1 MLDRSI
7 PPAFQVV
14 DQVAIL
20 RAKTQYLDNGI
31 PVHMI
36 NAGGQP
42 VLRVELFFKAGT
54 AYEPKLGTS
63 YFVIKMLREGTTHRN
78 TQEISEYIDQYG
90 AFVEFKPG
98 PDRIG
103 ITLYTMSKYLD
114 NLLKLIQ
121 ELLQEATFPEKELE
135 NFKNISRQNLL
146 LNLKRNGFVA
156 SRKMS
161 QVLFGEHPY
170 GLDLTTEAIDGI
182 IQEDLIV
189 FYNAFIKN
197 NPCDIIVSGETN
209 DDVFATL
216 NQYFGTLDLSEFLN
230 KDQKIL
236 PKPDPHLQKHHL
248 EIREQATQS
257 SIRLGQLAFTKNH
270 PDYPRFIILN
280 EIFGGYF
287 GSRLMS
293 NIREDKGYTYGIY
306 SRVALLEQ
314 AAYYGIM
321 TDVRKEFTQQT
332 IDEIHKESKRM
343 RTELIPKEELDLV
356 KNYMSGTLTSTIN
369 SPFAL
374 ADIFK
379 GLYFHGLNYSF
390 YETYFEILKNITA
403 ENLLEMANKY
413 LQTESMYEVVVGGKE

>member
-14 DQVAIL
+14 DKVSIL
-20 RAKTQYLDNGI
+20 QANTQYLDNGI

-42 VLRVELFFKAGT
+42 VLRVEMFFKAGA

-63 YFVIKMLREGTTHRN
+63 YFVIKMLREGTTQRN

-98 PDRIG
+98 PDRVG
-103 ITLYTMSKYLD
+103 IVLYTMSKYLD
-114 NLLKLIQ
+114 NLLSLIQ
-121 ELLQEATFPEKELE
+121 ELLQEATFPEKELV

-161 QVLFGEHPY
+161 QVLFGDHPY
-170 GLDLTTEAIDGI
+170 GLDLTTEAIDEI
-182 IQEDLIV
+182 TREDLLN
-189 FYNAFIKN
+189 FYHTFIKN

-209 DDVFATL
+209 QLVFDTL
-216 NQYFGTLDLSEFLN
+216 NQYFGKLDLSEFL
-230 KDQKIL
+230 KMDQKTL
-236 PKPDPHLQKHHL
+236 PIPASTPQKQHL

-257 SIRLGQLAFTKNH
+257 SIRLGQLSFTKNH
-270 PDYPRFIILN
+270 PDYPSFIILN

-293 NIREDKGYTYGIY
+293 NIREEKGYTYGIY

-332 IDEIHKESKRM
+332 IDEIHKESKRL
-343 RTELIPKEELDLV
+343 RTEPIPNEELNLV

-379 GLYFHGLNYSF
+379 GLYFHGLDYSF
-390 YETYFEILKNITA
+390 YEIYFNILRNITA
-403 ENLLEMANKY
+403 EDLLEVANKY
-413 LQTESMYEVVVGGKE
+413 LHTENMYEIVVGGKQ

>member
-14 DQVAIL
+14 DKVSIL
-20 RAKTQYLDNGI
+20 EAKTQYLDNGI

-42 VLRVELFFKAGT
+42 VLRVELFFKAG
-54 AYEPKLGTS
+54 AAFEPKLGNS
-63 YFVIKMLREGTTHRN
+63 YFVIKMIREGTSKRN
-78 TQEISEYIDQYG
+78 TQQISEYIDQYG
-90 AFVEFKPG
+90 AFIEFKPG
-98 PDRIG
+98 PDRVG
-103 ITLYTMSKYLD
+103 IILYTMAKYLD
-114 NLLKLIQ
+114 QLLGLIQ
-121 ELLQEATFPEKELE
+121 ELLNEATFPEKELE

-156 SRKMS
+156 SRIMN
-161 QVLFGEHPY
+161 QVLFGSHPY
-170 GLDLTTEAIDGI
+170 GLDLTDEAINQI
-182 IQEDLIV
+182 NREDLLT
-189 FYNAFIKN
+189 FYNTLIKN

-209 DDVFATL
+209 DEVFNTL
-216 NQYFGTLDLSEFLN
+216 NQYFGGLDLSNYL
-230 KDQKIL
+230 KMDQPIL
-236 PKPDPHLQKHHL
+236 SKPVSLPQKHHL
-248 EIREQATQS
+248 EVREQSTQS
-257 SIRLGQLAFTKNH
+257 SIRIGQLSLTKNH

-293 NIREDKGYTYGIY
+293 NIREDKGYTYGVY
-306 SRVALLEQ
+306 SRVALFEQ

-332 IDEIHKESKRM
+332 IDEIHKESKLM
-343 RTELIPKEELDLV
+343 RTELVSKDELELV
-356 KNYMSGTLTSTIN
+356 RNYMSGSLTSTIN

-379 GLYFHGLNYSF
+379 SLYFHGLDYSF
-390 YETYFEILKNITA
+390 YESYFEALKNITSQDLI
-403 ENLLEMANKY
+403 ELANKY
-413 LQTESMYEVVVGGKE
+413 LHTEEMHEIVVGGKE

>member
-14 DQVAIL
+14 DNVSIL
-20 RAKTQYLDNGI
+20 RATTQYLDNGI

-42 VLRVELFFKAGT
+42 VLRIELFFKAGA
-54 AYEPKLGTS
+54 AYDSKLGNS
-63 YFVIKMLREGTTHRN
+63 YFVIKMLREGTTQRN
-78 TQEISEYIDQYG
+78 THQISEYIDQYG

-98 PDRIG
+98 PDRVG
-103 ITLYTMSKYLD
+103 ITLYTLSKYLD
-114 NLLKLIQ
+114 NLLGLLQ

-146 LNLKRNGFVA
+146 LNLRRNGFVA

-161 QVLFGEHPY
+161 QVLFGSHPY
-170 GLDLTTEAIDGI
+170 GLDLTTEAIDHI
-182 IQEDLIV
+182 TREDLLV
-189 FYNAFIKN
+189 FYQSFIKN

-209 DDVFATL
+209 DLVFNTL
-216 NQYFGTLDLSEFLN
+216 NEYFGKLDLSGFLKKEQRTHPIPN
-230 KDQKIL
+230 SLSQK
-236 PKPDPHLQKHHL
+236 QHL
-248 EIREQATQS
+248 EIREQSTQS
-257 SIRLGQLAFTKNH
+257 SIRIGQLSFTKNH
-270 PDYPRFIILN
+270 PDYPSFIILN

-306 SRVALLEQ
+306 SRIALLEQ

-343 RTELIPKEELDLV
+343 RTELVPQEELELV
-356 KNYMSGTLTSTIN
+356 RNYMSGTLTSTIN

-379 GLYFHGLNYSF
+379 GLYFHGLDYSF
-390 YETYFEILKNITA
+390 YETYFEILKNITS
-403 ENLLEMANKY
+403 EDLLEMANKY
-413 LQTESMYEVVVGGKE
+413 LHTEQMYEIIVGGK